1 MRRAPYSSEFRATDS
16 VLQGA
21 WATDSDEQLT
31 LGPELE
37 TPFQEPAQEP
47 TQFASTPAP
56 APAGIR
62 LRAGI
67 RLYLDAKTAEG
78 LSPRSIEWYAMVLGR
93 VARDL
98 GPGREIDTI
107 SPSELRAWLVT
118 LRETLS
124 PGSVLGYYRASK
136 AFGNWLAREGIAA
149 AAGFLALRRPKTP
162 SRVIEPIPD
171 DDLRR
176 LLAAASVR
184 DRALIL
190 LLLDTGLRLSEAA
203 GITLSDLR
211 ADGSIKVM
219 GKGSRERIVPVGP
232 TARSALVRYLSE
244 RRTGDPNDGLFLGRE
259 GALTTRGIHQLLAR
273 LKRRTGVRS
282 RCNPHSLRHTF
293 ARAYLVN
300 GGDLFSLQRILGHS
314 TLDMVRRYV
323 ALADSDVA
331 RRHEVA
337 SPADRLLGRPRPNNR
352 GAAGLEPET
361 AKTSSGGR
369 LPPSSDQMRLEDEP
383 KRRPVKAYAKP
394 IGTDATGDRKEVRT
408 PAEQHPGAIP
418 PRVSPQGGE
427 VTGLGAKD
435 SWRPFRSPGSSV
447 RWTR

>member
-21 WATDSDEQLT
+21 WAPDSDEQLT
-31 LGPELE
+31 PAPEV
-37 TPFQEPAQEP
+37 EPAIEARP
-47 TQFASTPAP
+47 TGAASSPASSP
-56 APAGIR
+56 TRMR

-78 LSPRSIEWYAMVLGR
+78 LSPRSIEWYSMVLGR

-98 GPGREIDTI
+98 GPDREIDGI

-136 AFGNWLAREGIAA
+136 AFGNWLAREGVAV

-162 SRVIEPIPD
+162 TRVIEPIPD

-176 LLAAASVR
+176 LLAAASAR

-190 LLLDTGLRLSEAA
+190 LLLDTGLRVSEAA
-203 GITLSDLR
+203 GIRLGDLR

-244 RRTGDPNDGLFLGRE
+244 RGTDGADDGLFLGRE

-337 SPADRLLGRPRPNNR
+337 SPADRLLGRPARAKVQASAREEVASTWQEPPADPAPASSQARVVRPR
-352 GAAGLEPET
+352 TDESRVGSAGGKSRAGEGSQKAVGSRWRSRSGPRESAPPADPAPTAPASEP
-361 AKTSSGGR
+361 AHAS
-369 LPPSSDQMRLEDEP
+369 
-383 KRRPVKAYAKP
+383 
-394 IGTDATGDRKEVRT
+394 
-408 PAEQHPGAIP
+408 
-418 PRVSPQGGE
+418 
-427 VTGLGAKD
+427 
-435 SWRPFRSPGSSV
+435 PFRSLGSGV
-447 RWTR
+447 HWTR

>member
-21 WATDSDEQLT
+21 WAPDSDEQLT
-31 LGPELE
+31 PAPEV
-37 TPFQEPAQEP
+37 EPAIEARP
-47 TQFASTPAP
+47 TGSASSSASSPARM
-56 APAGIR
+56 R

-78 LSPRSIEWYAMVLGR
+78 LSPRSIEWYSMVLGR

-98 GPGREIDTI
+98 GPDREIDDI

-149 AAGFLALRRPKTP
+149 APGLLALRRPKTP
-162 SRVIEPIPD
+162 TRVIEPIPD

-176 LLAAASVR
+176 LLAAASAR

-190 LLLDTGLRLSEAA
+190 LLLDTGLRVSEVA
-203 GITLSDLR
+203 GITLGDLR
-211 ADGSIKVM
+211 SDGSIKVM
-219 GKGSRERIVPVGP
+219 GKGSRERVVPVGP

-244 RRTGDPNDGLFLGRE
+244 RGAGGVGDGLFLGRE
-259 GALTTRGIHQLLAR
+259 GVLTTRGIHQLLAR

-337 SPADRLLGRPRPNNR
+337 SPADRLLGRPARARVDSAPR
-352 GAAGLEPET
+352 EEVASTPQQPISEP
-361 AKTSSGGR
+361 APV
-369 LPPSSDQMRLEDEP
+369 LPPARVV
-383 KRRPVKAYAKP
+383 RPV
-394 IGTDATGDRKEVRT
+394 TDDSPVV
-408 PAEQHPGAIP
+408 PAERKGRGEEASHKVLATPWRSRSG
-418 PRVSPQGGE
+418 PREAAAPADPAPTAPASQPSHVS
-427 VTGLGAKD
+427 
-435 SWRPFRSPGSSV
+435 PFRSLGSGV
-447 RWTR
+447 HWTR